1 MTAGGN
7 QVVRSAI
14 LVGYAVP
21 PRAARRRPGRGP
33 STIPLYTVTQP
44 FRGQPH
50 PAQLAWRQSRE
61 TARVVHACQPIPEK
75 ELTLGFSDHMMDKR
89 AATLAA
95 VLLMGHA
102 STAWARTGGDP
113 PVLKPAAPDSMQGN
127 PDSPAGEFEKT
138 KARRSVRVARKL
150 GVGVLSGSA
159 LAIVGRHRVGFAH
172 RIGPGAGAVVGV
184 LLVDP
189 PSWSGDLRSPLL
201 ALAGS
206 SVGVLAGLG
215 VPDRYLPNG
224 QWPLILPAIGAT
236 VASEIWRESAQVS
249 RLPIA
254 AKPDARRTPRDTGRA
269 EVRVAKKLGAGTSL
283 GTLSGFVSANML
295 LSTVDLGPDGF
306 GAPLV
311 VVVGWFPASILGTA
325 YGVSHL
331 DPHDRFS
338 MALFGSLLGSVA
350 GIWASDFSGSSW
362 SGGLPLLVCP
372 AIGATIASELSRT
385 PPKPGRL
392 SIDLMPGPGGHLS
405 MVVTLPL

>member
-1 MTAGGN
+1 
-7 QVVRSAI
+7 
-14 LVGYAVP
+14 
-21 PRAARRRPGRGP
+21 
-33 STIPLYTVTQP
+33 
-44 FRGQPH
+44 
-50 PAQLAWRQSRE
+50 
-61 TARVVHACQPIPEK
+61 
-75 ELTLGFSDHMMDKR
+75 MMDKR